1 MEPISNVVNI
11 NGTDYSED
19 DLSDKQKY
27 IINQIR
33 DLQGKENNI
42 QFQLDQIKAA
52 REVFVSSLI
61 QSVEEKEESLN
72 KKQGLL
78 L

>member
-27 IINQIR
+27 IISQIR

>member
-19 DLSDKQKY
+19 DLNEKQKY
-27 IINQIR
+27 FINQIR
-33 DLQGKENNI
+33 DLQGKENNF

-52 REVFVSSLI
+52 REVFVSNLI
-61 QSVEEKEESLN
+61 QSIEEKE
-72 KKQGLL
+72 KQKVV
-78 L
+78 

>member
-1 MEPISNVVNI
+1 MEPVSNVVKI

>member
-1 MEPISNVVNI
+1 MEPMSNVVNI

-19 DLSDKQKY
+19 DLNEKQKY
-27 IINQIR
+27 FINQIR
-33 DLQGKENNI
+33 DLQGKENNF

-61 QSVEEKEESLN
+61 QSIEEKE
-72 KKQGLL
+72 KQKVV
-78 L
+78 

>member
-1 MEPISNVVNI
+1 MESVSNVVKI

-61 QSVEEKEESLN
+61 QSVEEKDESLN